1 MLAINL
7 NRKGPTAHA
16 NDRGWR
22 LDLHRSRGAARDI
35 AGDDRQR
42 SPSHIRQHRTL
53 EIVRIEPEFV
63 ELDLAVG
70 ARRKYRVVDEG
81 DTDTAIRAGLDEIL
95 FEQRIPDFGWQ
106 TLACA
111 QDRHLPSQLLYLRD
125 PRSFRGNCGTPGCEQ
140 QEGGQR

>member
-1 MLAINL
+1 MLTIDL
-7 NRKGPTAHA
+7 NRKGRTAHA
-16 NDRGWR
+16 NDRGR
-22 LDLHRSRGAARDI
+22 RPDLHRSRGAARDI

-53 EIVRIEPEFV
+53 EVVRIEPEFV
-63 ELDLAVG
+63 ERDLAVE

-81 DTDTAIRAGLDEIL
+81 DTDTAVRAGFDEIL

-106 TLACA
+106 TLARA
-111 QDRHLPSQLLYLRD
+111 QDRHPPSYLLYLRD
-125 PRSFRGNCGTPGCEQ
+125 PRSFRRNRGTPVCEQ